1 MRHNKKRTSNYE
13 IYTLINDTCT
23 YSETC
28 MRLNENE
35 PNNKSNIVNHN
46 IKKRK
51 QTYDSPS
58 VPYKMVEKAAGSA
71 KVCDIFP

>member
-1 MRHNKKRTSNYE
+1 
-13 IYTLINDTCT
+13 
-23 YSETC
+23 

-58 VPYKMVEKAAGSA
+58 VPYKMVEKAAGSG
-71 KVCDIFP
+71 KVCGIFP

>member
-1 MRHNKKRTSNYE
+1 
-13 IYTLINDTCT
+13 
-23 YSETC
+23 

-51 QTYDSPS
+51 QTCDSPS
-58 VPYKMVEKAAGSA
+58 VPYKLVEKAAGSG